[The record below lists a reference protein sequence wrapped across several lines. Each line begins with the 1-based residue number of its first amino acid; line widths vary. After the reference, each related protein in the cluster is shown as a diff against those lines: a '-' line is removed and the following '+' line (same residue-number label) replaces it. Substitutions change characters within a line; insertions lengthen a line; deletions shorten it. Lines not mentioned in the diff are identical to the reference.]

1 MLSLIAT
8 IRVDYWRG
16 GHGAVDRA
24 QLGRRSGP
32 APETTRGRS
41 WALRRG
47 GAPADTAGSAA
58 IRQPARPAA
67 RVPRHRRRRRLRDGS
82 GRSARAGLVTAGF
95 LLDTNVVSALRKRH
109 RADPNLL
116 RWFARNEAAEFWL
129 SVLVVGELRR
139 GVELIRRRDE
149 VSAAR
154 LTTWFDSL
162 MDDYADRV
170 LPVTVAI
177 AERWARITTPDPA
190 PAVDGLLAATALE
203 HGLVLVTR
211 NVSDVARTGVPV
223 VDPFAQ

>member
-1 MLSLIAT
+1 M
-8 IRVDYWRG
+8 
-16 GHGAVDRA
+16 
-24 QLGRRSGP
+24 
-32 APETTRGRS
+32 
-41 WALRRG
+41 
-47 GAPADTAGSAA
+47 
-58 IRQPARPAA
+58 
-67 RVPRHRRRRRLRDGS
+67 
-82 GRSARAGLVTAGF
+82 TAGF
-95 LLDTNVVSALRKRH
+95 LLDTNVVSELRKRH

-190 PAVDGLLAATALE
+190 PAVDCLLAATALE